1 MGNELSNET
10 HSFYLLSEE
19 KHRDFFLLYHEFFER
34 GTEITSLLA
43 PEMLD
48 LEEDPASLQER
59 ENPSLMAKNSLF
71 LVAP

>member
-1 MGNELSNET
+1 
-10 HSFYLLSEE
+10 
-19 KHRDFFLLYHEFFER
+19 
-34 GTEITSLLA
+34 
-43 PEMLD
+43 MLD